1 MIKSPNWLSKIL
13 KEETVTSTNDRLAEL
28 CQEKEIKEFTTLMA
42 EYQTAGKG
50 QRGNS
55 WESEYGKNLTFST
68 VFYPQTIAPASQFI
82 LSMAVASAIRTALAH
97 YVHADCLQI
106 KWPNDIYWKDK
117 KIVGILIENDLTGS
131 QISQSIVGIGINI
144 NQEEFHSS
152 APNPVS
158 LRQITQKE
166 TDRMEV
172 LNSVLEH
179 IINLYSRIENR
190 ETDIITKIQEYYL
203 KAQSRKEGYHPYCD
217 AKGEFTAKLIRVEP
231 DGHLILKDK
240 NGSLRKYT
248 FKEVKYIL

>member
-1 MIKSPNWLSKIL
+1 MMKSPNWLSKIL

-55 WESEYGKNLTFST
+55 W
-68 VFYPQTIAPASQFI
+68 
-82 LSMAVASAIRTALAH
+82 
-97 YVHADCLQI
+97 D
-106 KWPNDIYWKDK
+106 
-117 KIVGILIENDLTGS
+117 
-131 QISQSIVGIGINI
+131 SQSIVGIGINI

-203 KAQSRKEGYHPYCD
+203 KAQYRKEGYHPYCD

-240 NGSLRKYT
+240 NGSLRKYA

>member
-1 MIKSPNWLSKIL
+1 M
-13 KEETVTSTNDRLAEL
+13 ET
-28 CQEKEIKEFTTLMA
+28 KEIKFQKTHLKEIGSTNTYLQ
-42 EYQTAGKG
+42 ESDKDRLLPEGTIVYCDIQRSGRG

-203 KAQSRKEGYHPYCD
+203 KAQYRKEGYHPYCD

>member
-1 MIKSPNWLSKIL
+1 MMRSPNWSSKIL

-42 EYQTAGKG
+42 EYQTSGKG

-68 VFYPQTIAPASQFI
+68 VFYPQTIDPASQFI
-82 LSMAVASAIRTALAH
+82 LSMAVASAICTALAH

-117 KIVGILIENDLTGS
+117 KIAGILIENDLTGS
-131 QISQSIVGIGINI
+131 QISQSIIGIGINI

-158 LRQITQKE
+158 LRQITKKE

-179 IINLYSRIENR
+179 IIDLYSRIENR
-190 ETDIITKIQEYYL
+190 ETDIITKI
-203 KAQSRKEGYHPYCD
+203 RN
-217 AKGEFTAKLIRVEP
+217 T
-231 DGHLILKDK
+231 
-240 NGSLRKYT
+240 T
-248 FKEVKYIL
+248 